1 MICKLADG
9 NYIIDECELKSLLR
23 RSVELDA
30 LEIAGVDN
38 WNCYIESFEDYFRD
52 EMEDTGKYVDEC
64 LTDYVDSLVDNYP
77 TYEEFCETEKLI
89 EKRII

>member
-38 WNCYIESFEDYFRD
+38 WNYYIESFEDYFRD
-52 EMEDTGKYVDEC
+52 EMEDTGKYVDGC

-77 TYEEFCETEKLI
+77 TYEEVCETEKLI

>member
-9 NYIIDECELKSLLR
+9 NYIIDEYELKALLR
-23 RSVELDA
+23 KSVELDA

-38 WNCYIESFEDYFRD
+38 WNYYIESFEDYFRD
-52 EMEDTGKYVDEC
+52 EMEDTGKYVDGC
-64 LTDYVDSLVDNYP
+64 LTDYVDSLADNYP
-77 TYEEFCETEKLI
+77 TYEEVCETEKLI